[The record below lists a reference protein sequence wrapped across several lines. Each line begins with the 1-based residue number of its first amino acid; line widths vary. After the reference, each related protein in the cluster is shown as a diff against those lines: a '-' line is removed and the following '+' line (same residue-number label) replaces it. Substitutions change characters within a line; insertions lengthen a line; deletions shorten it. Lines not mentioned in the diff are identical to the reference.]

1 MKLLKYGFYLLAI
14 AASAV
19 SCTRKDGDWDPIK
32 TDCREITVPPQGG
45 SAVVTMKNYK
55 GWWISTVQYEAKGE
69 NLMIHGEDFRNPR
82 RESSGFRIY
91 EVRKRVVR
99 NRRAVRKSEQ
109 IVYRP
114 ERERWTGAEENR
126 YRNDGR
132 RCFHKYR
139 YYTGKCTSDH
149 SERMILACILCI
161 FLSYRRRR
169 RLFGSK

>member
-55 GWWISTVQYEAKGE
+55 GWWIFTVQYEAKGE
-69 NLMIHGEDFRNPR
+69 NLMIH
-82 RESSGFRIY
+82 

>member
-55 GWWISTVQYEAKGE
+55 GWV
-69 NLMIHGEDFRNPR
+69 DFHRPIRSEGRKPDDSR
-82 RESSGFRIY
+82 RGFRIY

>member
-69 NLMIHGEDFRNPR
+69 NRMIHGEDFGFMKFENEWCEIVVPSESPNKLYVALKENGSREPR
-82 RESSGFRIY
+82 KIGIGMTVGDAFTSIYITQESALLTAPN
-91 EVRKRVVR
+91 E
-99 NRRAVRKSEQ
+99 
-109 IVYRP
+109 
-114 ERERWTGAEENR
+114 
-126 YRNDGR
+126 
-132 RCFHKYR
+132 
-139 YYTGKCTSDH
+139 
-149 SERMILACILCI
+149 
-161 FLSYRRRR
+161 
-169 RLFGSK
+169 

>member
-69 NLMIHGEDFRNPR
+69 NLMIHGEDF
-82 RESSGFRIY
+82 GFMKFENEWCEI
-91 EVRKRVVR
+91 VVP
-99 NRRAVRKSEQ
+99 VRKSEQ

>member
-69 NLMIHGEDFRNPR
+69 NLM
-82 RESSGFRIY
+82 
-91 EVRKRVVR
+91 R

>member
-69 NLMIHGEDFRNPR
+69 NLCHGR
-82 RESSGFRIY
+82 GFRIY

>member
-32 TDCREITVPPQGG
+32 TDCREITVPIRSEGRKPDD
-45 SAVVTMKNYK
+45 S
-55 GWWISTVQYEAKGE
+55 
-69 NLMIHGEDFRNPR
+69 R
-82 RESSGFRIY
+82 RGFRIY

>member
-69 NLMIHGEDFRNPR
+69 NLMIHGEDFGFMKFENEWCEIVVPS
-82 RESSGFRIY
+82 ESPNKLYIAL
-91 EVRKRVVR
+91 KRCV
-99 NRRAVRKSEQ
+99 
-109 IVYRP
+109 
-114 ERERWTGAEENR
+114 
-126 YRNDGR
+126 
-132 RCFHKYR
+132 
-139 YYTGKCTSDH
+139 
-149 SERMILACILCI
+149 
-161 FLSYRRRR
+161 
-169 RLFGSK
+169 

>member
-55 GWWISTVQYEAKGE
+55 GWWISTVQYEGRKP
-69 NLMIHGEDFRNPR
+69 DDSR
-82 RESSGFRIY
+82 RGFRIY

>member
-69 NLMIHGEDFRNPR
+69 NLMIHGEDFGFMKFENEWCEIVVPS
-82 RESSGFRIY
+82 ESPNKLYIALK
-91 EVRKRVVR
+91 E
-99 NRRAVRKSEQ
+99 
-109 IVYRP
+109 
-114 ERERWTGAEENR
+114 
-126 YRNDGR
+126 NDGR
-132 RCFHKYR
+132 EPRKIGIGMTVGRCFHKYR

>member
-55 GWWISTVQYEAKGE
+55 GWWISTVQYEAKG
-69 NLMIHGEDFRNPR
+69 DSR
-82 RESSGFRIY
+82 RGFRIY

-169 RLFGSK
+169 RLCGSK

>member
-69 NLMIHGEDFRNPR
+69 NLMIHGEDFGFMKFENEWCEIVVPS
-82 RESSGFRIY
+82 ESPNKLYAFSASSCRIGG
-91 EVRKRVVR
+91 EGGC
-99 NRRAVRKSEQ
+99 SE
-109 IVYRP
+109 
-114 ERERWTGAEENR
+114 A
-126 YRNDGR
+126 
-132 RCFHKYR
+132 
-139 YYTGKCTSDH
+139 
-149 SERMILACILCI
+149 SERIPPKL
-161 FLSYRRRR
+161 FRRRIR
-169 RLFGSK
+169 AIAKPISPFR

>member
-69 NLMIHGEDFRNPR
+69 NLMIHGEDFGFMKFENEWCEIVVPS
-82 RESSGFRIY
+82 ESPNKLYIALK
-91 EVRKRVVR
+91 E
-99 NRRAVRKSEQ
+99 
-109 IVYRP
+109 
-114 ERERWTGAEENR
+114 
-126 YRNDGR
+126 NDGR